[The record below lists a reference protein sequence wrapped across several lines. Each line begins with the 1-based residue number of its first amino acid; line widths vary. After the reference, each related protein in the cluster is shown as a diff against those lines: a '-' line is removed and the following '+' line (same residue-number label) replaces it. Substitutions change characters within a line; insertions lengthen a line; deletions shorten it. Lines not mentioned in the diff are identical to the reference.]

1 MSKYGTNMTTAQRQK
16 AQIEAFMAEHD
27 AEDGMYL
34 DVWDMVN
41 MRTQSE
47 RRAAFF
53 WWLKCNLGVE

>member
-16 AQIEAFMAEHD
+16 AQIEAFMAEHNC
-27 AEDGMYL
+27 DGMYE

-47 RRAAFF
+47 RRATFF
-53 WWLKCNLGVE
+53 WWLKMNLGVE

>member
-16 AQIEAFMAEHD
+16 AQIEAFMD
-27 AEDGMYL
+27 AHRVDGIYL

-53 WWLKCNLGVE
+53 WWLKMNLGVE